1 MCADRMESVRETLL
15 KRHTGALKKDTKRN
29 QRRPVVSGQ
38 QLRKRAAQR
47 RQSQDTDSGQAP
59 AAAGGS
65 AQRDAE
71 GKRAR
76 GHQEPRGSAL
86 APAPSPARSSES
98 RGRVTDTGCELDG
111 TVGLDLRWT
120 PRTDFHA
127 TGDTSQLRIQPFPVQ
142 TPPLP

>member
-1 MCADRMESVRETLL
+1 MESIRETLL
-15 KRHTGALKKDTKRN
+15 KRHSGALKRDTKRN
-29 QRRPVVSGQ
+29 QRRPVVSRQ
-38 QLRKRAAQR
+38 QLRKWAAQR

-65 AQRDAE
+65 AQRGAE

-98 RGRVTDTGCELDG
+98 QGRVTDTGGELDA
-111 TVGLDLRWT
+111 GL
-120 PRTDFHA
+120 PAQHFHA
-127 TGDTSQLRIQPFPVQ
+127 TGDTSQLWIQPFPVQ